1 MSRRRRAVLGD
12 PFVLLG
18 LCCMAHAGAM
28 FAVAEPWWAPNL
40 TMVGLVLA
48 VARAP
53 ERWFAC
59 SVGAALTTMVWAI
72 RFPVAV
78 AGLYLAAGWLV
89 RWTAAQWDVSDA
101 RVQGTLVAAAS
112 GVMAFSSLWLHGL
125 SSFSVAA
132 SALAH
137 VLLTYAAFCA
147 VRWLLPAEEIAP

>member
-1 MSRRRRAVLGD
+1 MRRRSLFGQ

-18 LCCMAHAGAM
+18 LCCLAHAGAM

-53 ERWFAC
+53 ERWLVC
-59 SVGAALTTMVWAI
+59 SAAAALTTIVWAV
-72 RFPVAV
+72 RFPAAV
-78 AGLYLAAGWLV
+78 AGTYLGAGWLV

-101 RVQGTLVAAAS
+101 LVQGTLVATLS
-112 GVMAFSSLWLHGL
+112 GAMALSALWMHGL
-125 SSFSVAA
+125 WSLPLVGAA
-132 SALAH
+132 DAH

-147 VRWLLPAEEIAP
+147 VRWLVPPGQETAP